1 MTSLAEQPAMSHS
14 TPVARWTVA
23 FVVALVACGSI
34 LRFYRLGSNSLWIDE
49 YATLRIAL
57 LPVGDIFAENLS
69 NNSFEPPIYFWLIH
83 GVAWVLGDSEAA
95 IRLPSA
101 IAGGL
106 TIPVVWLIMR
116 DLSRSLSIAHV
127 TAALLAFNPLH
138 LWYSQEAR
146 PYALLVLAA
155 SLAIYFLVEAMH
167 GTGRRGWLG
176 FTVFATLTVFTHL
189 VGILLLV
196 VAWAWCVLDGRRRQL
211 AKSLLGASAVIL
223 GCAAPL
229 LISIALASAQI
240 PGTGSPPRPTTG
252 LEIPYTLLCYVAGY
266 SFGPSLRD
274 IQNVGP
280 LAALA
285 AHPFQSA
292 LAIVAVTGSVVL
304 AARHYRT
311 YSVGLAFLFAAFVG
325 LIFLASVV
333 TGKAFSVRYTLP
345 GLIGFLG
352 LIAVAG
358 ARGRLGWTWTTFLLV
373 LFAWADI
380 QWFSSPTY
388 WKDDT
393 RATAKWLAE
402 RLPPGSEVAVAPGYA
417 TRILAYYADRAN
429 ARLRIVPAT
438 PDGRW
443 MEGVPAALVVTRLH
457 HLPDSEQIVSAFRRR
472 AGAQL
477 ISHRGIGYDVYVDG
491 RRQ

>member
-1 MTSLAEQPAMSHS
+1 MTSLTEEQAGSRS
-14 TPVARWTVA
+14 IPVPRWTLA

-57 LPVGDIFAENLS
+57 LPFADIFAENLS
-69 NNSFEPPIYFWLIH
+69 NNSFEPPIYFWLTH
-83 GVAWVLGDSEAA
+83 GVARTFGDSEAT

-101 IAGGL
+101 IAGSL

-116 DLSRSLSIAHV
+116 DLSRSLTTAHV
-127 TAALLAFNPLH
+127 TAALLALNPLH

-146 PYALLVLAA
+146 PYAFLVLAA
-155 SLAIYFLVEAMH
+155 SLAIYFLVQAMDSA
-167 GTGRRGWLG
+167 GRRGWLG
-176 FTVFATLTVFTHL
+176 FTVFATLAVLTHL
-189 VGILLLV
+189 VGILVLA
-196 VAWAWCVLDGRRRQL
+196 VAWAWCVLDVRRRQL
-211 AKSLLGASAVIL
+211 ARSLLRASAVIL
-223 GCAAPL
+223 GCTAPL
-229 LISIALASAQI
+229 VISIALATAQI

-274 IQNVGP
+274 IQNIGP

-285 AHPFQSA
+285 AHPFESA
-292 LAIVAVTGSVVL
+292 LAIVAVTGSALL

-311 YSVGLAFLFAAFVG
+311 YSVGLAILLAAYVG
-325 LIFLASVV
+325 LIFLVSVV

-345 GLIGFLG
+345 GLVGFLG
-352 LIAVAG
+352 MISVAG
-358 ARGRLGWTWTTFLLV
+358 TRGRVGWAWPTFLLV
-373 LFAWADI
+373 LFTWADI

-417 TRILAYYADRAN
+417 AGILGYYAEREN
-429 ARLRIVPAT
+429 ARLRIVPAG

-443 MEGVPAALVVTRLH
+443 TVGAPAALVVTRLH

-472 AGAQL
+472 AGGDL
-477 ISHRGIGYDVYVDG
+477 ISHRGIGYDVYVDEH
-491 RRQ
+491 RP